1 MCWIFRQGGLVGG
14 ARRRLADYGAVQGA
28 DAVRGQ
34 PTQNT
39 THQGDHQDQPSD
51 SSDNAHHHKRPQS
64 QLHEMYACHVTY
76 AGEGHCLGAEKHS
89 VKLLF
94 SETSFLINIS
104 PAKSFQ
110 HKHNKYWKNISS

>member
-1 MCWIFRQGGLVGG
+1 MCWIFRQGGLVRG

-94 SETSFLINIS
+94 SETFLSI
-104 PAKSFQ
+104 
-110 HKHNKYWKNISS
+110 